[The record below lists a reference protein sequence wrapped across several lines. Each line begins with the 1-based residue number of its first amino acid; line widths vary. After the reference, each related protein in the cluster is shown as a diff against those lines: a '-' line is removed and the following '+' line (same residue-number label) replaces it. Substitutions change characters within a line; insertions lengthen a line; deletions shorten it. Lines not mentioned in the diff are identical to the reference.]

1 MATEADSTNT
11 GVVATIVI
19 VGSFALI
26 AISAMLT
33 AMART
38 EKIELE
44 KSRPTHADLQTVA
57 ALDTTQLAALTAAPR
72 WIDKASGKLAI
83 PIDVAMRAVVE
94 EFRKNPQAA
103 SPPPPPGV
111 VLTPPAPAG
120 PSDPSAVV
128 HAPAASPPQGA
139 PSGAVSGSP

>member
-1 MATEADSTNT
+1 MATESDSTNT

-38 EKIELE
+38 EQIDLE
-44 KSRPTHADLQTVA
+44 KSRPAHADLETVA
-57 ALDTTQLAALTAAPR
+57 ALETTQLAALTAPPR
-72 WIDKASGKLAI
+72 WIDKSAGTLAI
-83 PIDVAMRAVVE
+83 PIDAAMRAVVE
-94 EFRKNPQAA
+94 ELRKNPAAA

-111 VLTPPAPAG
+111 VLTPPVG
-120 PSDPSAVV
+120 PSDPAGVV
-128 HAPAASPPQGA
+128 SPPATSPQGA
-139 PSGAVSGSP
+139 PPGAAPGNP